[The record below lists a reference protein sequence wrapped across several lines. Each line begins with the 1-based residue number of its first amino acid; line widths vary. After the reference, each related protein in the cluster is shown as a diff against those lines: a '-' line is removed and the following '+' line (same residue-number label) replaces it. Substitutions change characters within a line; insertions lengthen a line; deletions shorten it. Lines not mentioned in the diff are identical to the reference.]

1 MAFNNVKT
9 AVQDFDKFRTVKLFL
24 DCSFHLTCDLL
35 RTRLA
40 RLLHQIAV

>member
-9 AVQDFDKFRTVKLFL
+9 AVHDFDKFRTVKLIL
-24 DCSFHLTCDLL
+24 ECSFHLTCDLL
-35 RTRLA
+35 RTHLT